1 MTKDPWTDRDPQ
13 PGDLDAELALLEASA
28 FDYHEGD
35 PSATL
40 RIVVSV
46 EGEDASEAGARRW
59 RGPAE
64 AAWMACLSHPLTLD
78 RRPAGT

>member
-1 MTKDPWTDRDPQ
+1 MTKDPWTDCDPQ
-13 PGDLDAELALLEASA
+13 PGDLDAEFALLEASA

-46 EGEDASEAGARRW
+46 EGEDARRLARI
-59 RGPAE
+59 AE
-64 AAWMACLSHPLTLD
+64 AREEPG
-78 RRPAGT
+78 RRRR